1 MQMSRAANDKR
12 FIVTYQKTK
21 KDLQS
26 QQEAP
31 AEISRAAN
39 DKRFIVTYQKRK

>member
-21 KDLQS
+21 KDFQS

-31 AEISRAAN
+31 TQMRRAAN
-39 DKRFIVTYQKRK
+39 GKRFIVTYQK

>member
-31 AEISRAAN
+31 TQMSRAAN